1 MARWGQERVP
11 PGDDR
16 WLDAAA
22 GPVVRPY
29 ALTQGRTRHS
39 GEAFD
44 LVATVTTTGAGG
56 AVPGG
61 LAPEHL
67 SVLRLA
73 QAPATVVDIASD
85 VGLPLGVVRILLADL
100 RESGL
105 VTIQAPVAEEARQVD
120 KTTLREVLHGL
131 RGL

>member
-1 MARWGQERVP
+1 MPAN
-11 PGDDR
+11 DDR
-16 WLDAAA
+16 WLDSAA

-44 LVATVTTTGAGG
+44 LVATVTATSARV

-61 LAPEHL
+61 LGPEHIA
-67 SVLRLA
+67 VLQLA
-73 QAPATVVDIASD
+73 QTPSTVVDIASD
-85 VGLPLGVVRILLADL
+85 VDLPLGVVRILLGDL
-100 RESGL
+100 RELGL
-105 VTIQAPVAEEARQVD
+105 VTIQAPVPMKARQVD
-120 KTTLREVLHGL
+120 RNTLREVLHGL